1 MTNQK
6 SSKLKYS
13 LVTIFSIFLLYSFSK
28 NSNNSLK
35 EIQNSIQISQSKNK
49 VRSLLEKDKVDK
61 VCERASK
68 EVQEF
73 FSGEK
78 ENEEK
83 DYEKD
88 SESVKQL
95 MNIIDGKGDEPKNE
109 SIKKYIFRVL
119 PVAFFIVF
127 GVISIIIWP
136 TCIC

>member
-35 EIQNSIQISQSKNK
+35 EIQNSIQISQSKNN

-68 EVQEF
+68 EVQE
-73 FSGEK
+73 S
-78 ENEEK
+78 
-83 DYEKD
+83 
-88 SESVKQL
+88 Q
-95 MNIIDGKGDEPKNE
+95 
-109 SIKKYIFRVL
+109 
-119 PVAFFIVF
+119 
-127 GVISIIIWP
+127 
-136 TCIC
+136 